1 MHWFNSIVNLVE
13 TGTLLGFDLTMAN
26 KYVFGTGAKG
36 CAAVTSGL
44 QDLAGAYNILSLYW

>member
-1 MHWFNSIVNLVE
+1 VNLVE

-44 QDLAGAYNILSLYW
+44 QDLAGAYNILSPYW